1 MMGISPFNHEA
12 KILFH
17 TDFYFYLDTLQKLQ
31 DNVSE
36 EDLESL
42 SEMACDDEV
51 ALFLSR
57 DAKSQYNFLSLLIK
71 SNSSWRIKELTLANY
86 RLFPTGTAIRRKIAR
101 RNEDT

>member
-1 MMGISPFNHEA
+1 MGISPFNHEA

-57 DAKSQYNFLSLLIK
+57 DAKSQYNFFAFNQIQF
-71 SNSSWRIKELTLANY
+71 ELANQRIDSLHFVQHDAY
-86 RLFPTGTAIRRKIAR
+86 GFFFIQR
-101 RNEDT
+101 